1 VAIIVEDDR
10 GLPAFRVLVVEDFE
24 PFRQFIC
31 SKLREN
37 PDLRLICEVAD
48 GLEAVRKAEEL
59 QPDLL
64 LLDVGLPMLNGIEA
78 ARQIRKLAPD
88 SKIVFVS
95 QETSADV
102 LQEAFHLGAL
112 GYVAKTDAGIDLL
125 TAVSAAL
132 RGETFVSKSLAAH
145 DFTGALRPRTPEN
158 IRCDEVFTALQP
170 PNSEITRFHEAV
182 FYSDDRRLLDEL
194 TQFVGAALEAG
205 NAVIVVATESH
216 CDSLLA
222 RLQAHRSDINA
233 AIEQG
238 RYISF
243 DAADTLS
250 TFMVNGMPDPAQ
262 FVELFGSLIATAA
275 EAAKVEQARVVVFG
289 ECAHLLWAQGNAEA
303 AIQIEKLADQLAK
316 TYDMDILCAY
326 SLGCVQGGMDSH
338 IFQRICAEHSLVHS
352 L

>member
-1 VAIIVEDDR
+1 MATIVDDDR
-10 GLPAFRVLVVEDFE
+10 GIPAFRVLVVEDFE

-37 PDLRLICEVAD
+37 PDLRLICEAAD
-48 GLEAVRKAEEL
+48 GLEAVRRAEEL

-95 QETSADV
+95 QESSADV
-102 LQEAFHLGAL
+102 VQEAFHLGAL
-112 GYVAKTDAGIDLL
+112 GYVAKTDAGSDLL

-132 RGETFVSKSLAAH
+132 RGETFASSRFADH
-145 DFTGALRPRTPEN
+145 DFTGALRARTPES
-158 IRCDEVFTALQP
+158 IRCDEVFTPLQP

-182 FYSDDRRLLDEL
+182 FYSDDQRLLDEL
-194 TQFVGAALEAG
+194 TPFVGAALEAG

-222 RLQAHRSDINA
+222 RLQAHGSDINA

-250 TFMVNGMPDPAQ
+250 TFMFNGMPDPVQ

-275 EAAKVEQARVVVFG
+275 EAAKGEQARVAVFG
-289 ECAHLLWAQGNAEA
+289 ECVHLLWAQGNAEA

-316 TYDMDILCAY
+316 TYDVDILCGY
-326 SLGCVQGGMDSH
+326 SLDCVQGRMDGH
-338 IFQRICAEHSLVHS
+338 IFHRIKAEHSVVHS